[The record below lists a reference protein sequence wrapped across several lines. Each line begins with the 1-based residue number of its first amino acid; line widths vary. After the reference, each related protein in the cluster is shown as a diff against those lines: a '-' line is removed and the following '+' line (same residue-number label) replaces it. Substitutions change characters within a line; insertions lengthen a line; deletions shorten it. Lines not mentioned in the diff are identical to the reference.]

1 MLDAT
6 KKQNER
12 WGNIELLVRTS
23 HWHFSFV
30 LHKNVSCTCSP
41 HTLRWFKENSC
52 KNNGYMEGRLLQ
64 GRTGKKVAAS
74 WNCSVLGTVINGL
87 GGIFNKIKHLV
98 KQKDRNHGKL
108 PRLHRW
114 AHFGQPVAGTCFQYR
129 VEVVHTLFA
138 LWTTLKAL
146 RFENDFKDMLTKPKG
161 RNQSSV
167 GWDSASREHA
177 IDLSGIPSTHDER
190 RLDTKND
197 SEHKVCVCVCAC
209 WLHRNIRWYDL
220 KPATWYRGNE
230 RWTKTKQS
238 SQDIFPGHREMVSAT
253 LVTPSFSSFHVWFF
267 RYLSLS
273 IIDHSTVQ
281 PFLLGPKKKSH

>member
-6 KKQNER
+6 RKQNER
-12 WGNIELLVRTS
+12 WGAIGLLVRTSHWHFS

-52 KNNGYMEGRLLQ
+52 KDNGYMEGRLLQ

-87 GGIFNKIKHLV
+87 GGIFNKKKHLV
-98 KQKDRNHGKL
+98 KQKDRNHRKL
-108 PRLHRW
+108 PHLHRW
-114 AHFGQPVAGTCFQYR
+114 AHFGQPVARTCFQYR

-197 SEHKVCVCVCAC
+197 SEHKVCVCVFVCMVGC
-209 WLHRNIRWYDL
+209 TETYDDTKRNH
-220 KPATWYRGNE
+220 TSHYRPPLF
-230 RWTKTKQS
+230 QS
-238 SQDIFPGHREMVSAT
+238 QPRCMESCS
-253 LVTPSFSSFHVWFF
+253 LV
-267 RYLSLS
+267 
-273 IIDHSTVQ
+273 
-281 PFLLGPKKKSH
+281 